1 MLALG
6 ALLSPRWQLVFG
18 VLGILR
24 DVSKPGNSRGGKNQG
39 ETFRRTICGGLGG
52 FVLPADSRCREVTAL
67 ARGLTSAVSTD

>member
-18 VLGILR
+18 VLDILW
-24 DVSKPGNSRGGKNQG
+24 DVSKSGHIRGSENQG
-39 ETFRRTICGGLGG
+39 ETFGRTICRGLGG
-52 FVLPADSRCREVTAL
+52 VVLRSDSRCREVTVL

>member
-24 DVSKPGNSRGGKNQG
+24 DMSKPGHSRVGEDQG
-39 ETFRRTICGGLGG
+39 ETFRTICAGLGG
-52 FVLPADSRCREVTAL
+52 FVLPADSRCREVTVL